1 MKLILYR
8 TEGEKTMKKLAYNL
22 LIMLMILA
30 LAGCAE
36 SPNRPGTGV
45 GEPETPVETNVI
57 YTGKIARIIDDT
69 LLIAGAKE
77 KADTVELFSLPLKGL
92 KLLDAK
98 NKSLEPSDIK
108 AGMLVEIEY
117 DGVVLESYPM
127 QFGNAK
133 SLKVME
139 NEGDLIG
146 MFSSVI
152 DDLYE
157 VDPGLN
163 SDIDKIAL
171 DLTEITVISNA
182 DKAALANIV
191 GTIYQKE
198 VIQGTFETLQEQG
211 YIPKGELYFPDGILI
226 KLSDTG
232 MNMNA
237 FKFLASKWR
246 SGLGAYFYT
255 DCDASFRNGTWSYT
269 LGGDAIS

>member
-8 TEGEKTMKKLAYNL
+8 TEGEKIMKKLAYKL

-45 GEPETPVETNVI
+45 GEPEPPVETNVI
-57 YTGKIARIIDDT
+57 YNGKIARIANDT

-92 KLLDAK
+92 NLLDAK
-98 NKSLEPSDIK
+98 NKSLEPSEIK

-226 KLSDTG
+226 KLSDAG
-232 MNMNA
+232 MNMNG

>member
-1 MKLILYR
+1 MNKLLF
-8 TEGEKTMKKLAYNL
+8 KLLTL
-22 LIMLMILA
+22 LMVFT
-30 LAGCAE
+30 LAGCAQ
-36 SPNRPGTGV
+36 SPNRPGAGY
-45 GEPETPVETNVI
+45 GNPETPGEPSVI
-57 YTGKIARIIDDT
+57 YNGKIARIVDES
-69 LLIAGAKE
+69 LLISGAKD
-77 KADTVELFSLPLKGL
+77 KADTVELFNLPLKGL
-92 KLLDAK
+92 KLLDEK
-98 NKSLEPSDIK
+98 NKTLDPSEIK

-117 DGVVLESYPM
+117 DGAILESYPM
-127 QFGNAK
+127 QFGYPK
-133 SLKVME
+133 SLKVIK

-171 DLTEITVISNA
+171 DLTELTVISTA

-191 GTIYQKE
+191 GNVYQKE
-198 VIQGTFETLQEQG
+198 VIQGTLETLQEQG
-211 YIPKGELYFPDGILI
+211 YIAKGELYFPDGILI

-237 FKFLASKWR
+237 FNFTSSKWR
-246 SGLGAYFYT
+246 SGKGAYFYT
-255 DCDASFRNGTWSYT
+255 DCDASLKNGSWTYT

>member
-1 MKLILYR
+1 MNKLPY
-8 TEGEKTMKKLAYNL
+8 KL
-22 LIMLMILA
+22 LIILMVFT
-30 LAGCAE
+30 LAGCAQ
-36 SPNRPGTGV
+36 SPNKPGTRY
-45 GEPETPVETNVI
+45 GEPETPVETNMI
-57 YTGKIARIIDDT
+57 YTGKIARIFDNN
-69 LLIAGAKE
+69 LLISGAKE
-77 KADTVELFSLPLKGL
+77 KADTVELFTLPLKGL

-98 NKSLEPSDIK
+98 NKALDPSEIK

-117 DGVVLESYPM
+117 DGAILESYPM
-127 QFGNAK
+127 QFGHPK
-133 SLKVME
+133 SLKVIE

-171 DLTEITVISNA
+171 DLTELTVISNA

-191 GTIYQKE
+191 GNIYQKE
-198 VIQGTFETLQEQG
+198 VIQGTLKTLQEQG
-211 YIPKGELYFPDGILI
+211 YIPKNELYFPDGILI

-237 FKFLASKWR
+237 FSFTASKWR
-246 SGLGAYFYT
+246 SGLSAYFYT
-255 DCDASFRNGTWSYT
+255 DCDASYKNGTWSYT

>member
-1 MKLILYR
+1 MNKLPYKLLIL
-8 TEGEKTMKKLAYNL
+8 
-22 LIMLMILA
+22 LMVLT
-30 LAGCAE
+30 LVGCTQ
-36 SPNRPGTGV
+36 SPSKPGTGY

-57 YTGKIARIIDDT
+57 YNGKIASIVDES
-69 LLIAGAKE
+69 LLISGAKE
-77 KADTVELFSLPLKGL
+77 NADTVELFTLPLKGL
-92 KLLDAK
+92 KLMDEK
-98 NKSLEPSDIK
+98 SKSLDPSDIK

-127 QFGNAK
+127 QFGNAM
-133 SLKVME
+133 SLKVIK

-171 DLTEITVISNA
+171 DLTELTLISNA

-191 GTIYQKE
+191 GNVYQKE

-232 MNMNA
+232 MKMNA
-237 FKFLASKWR
+237 FNFTASKWR

-255 DCDASFRNGTWSYT
+255 DCDASYKNGTWTYT